1 MPNKQTIKWLFNELY
16 PFIPRLSLIIF
27 FKSVVVF
34 SGIYMAIIAKNLIDK
49 AVSLANPTN
58 PIQQNVSIHH
68 RILAVLESEPTL
80 IHNIIFYL
88 LIMLLNLIIGMTA
101 SFLATYLNERFDFHI
116 RERLFN
122 NILKTKW
129 NEIIEYHSEDLM
141 VRLTS
146 DTRIVASGLIETCTT
161 IIVLF
166 ISLIAAFG
174 TLFYYDRII
183 AIFAFCLGPVAVYF
197 SIFFGRK
204 IKSYQIK
211 IQESEAKYRAFMQE
225 NIANIDVI
233 KSFSAADRM
242 SGFLNKLYQERLK
255 LVIKKNRLTIIMS
268 SIVGLSFSL
277 GYLGALTWGVLKI
290 SLNLM
295 SFGTLSIFL
304 SLVSRIQTPILGLAQ
319 TVPHLA
325 SVMASAG
332 RIMEIED
339 KTLENHGETIIQTNQ
354 MGIIFKDVTFSYKNN
369 TIFDN
374 FNLNIPPGS
383 LVAVTGTSG
392 VGKTTLIRLLM
403 GFVDADSGSINYHY
417 HNKSGKEIKLPVSP
431 DIREYISYVPQGNT
445 LFSGT
450 IKDNILLGNPDL
462 TNEQVFN
469 ILESVSMLDVVLALP
484 EGINTRIGEKGFGLS
499 EGQAERIAIARAMA
513 KPAPIMVF
521 DEATAALDEK
531 TELTIIESIKRIKN
545 HPTCIFITHRRKT
558 LTLMDKE
565 INLDDIGSLS

>member
-1 MPNKQTIKWLFNELY
+1 MPVKQTIKWLYSELY
-16 PFIPRLSLIIF
+16 PFIPRLSLIILL
-27 FKSVVVF
+27 KSVVVF
-34 SGIYMAIIAKNLIDK
+34 SGIYMAVIAKNLIDA
-49 AVSLANPTN
+49 AVSLADSTN
-58 PIQQNVSIHH
+58 PIQHNIAIHH
-68 RILAVLESEPTL
+68 RITDVIKTEPSL
-80 IHNIIFYL
+80 LHNIIFYL
-88 LIMLLNLIIGMTA
+88 LIMLLNLIIGMVA

-116 RERLFN
+116 RERMFN
-122 NILKTKW
+122 GILKTKW
-129 NEIIEYHSEDLM
+129 GEITEYHSEDLM

-146 DTRIVASGLIETCTT
+146 DTRNVASGLIETCTT

-183 AIFAFCLGPVAVYF
+183 AIFAFSLGPLAVYF
-197 SIFFGRK
+197 SVFFGRK
-204 IKSYQIK
+204 IKTYQTK

-242 SGFLNKLYQERLK
+242 SGLLNKLYQERLK

-277 GYLGALTWGVLKI
+277 GYLGALSWGVLKI
-290 SLNLM
+290 SMNLM

-339 KTLENHGETIIQTNQ
+339 KTIENHGETIIHSNQ
-354 MGIIFKDVTFSYKNN
+354 MGIIFNDVSFSYKNK
-369 TIFDN
+369 TVFDR
-374 FNLNIPPGS
+374 FNLSIPPGS

-403 GFVDADSGSINYHY
+403 GFVDADGGSISYYYHDKAG
-417 HNKSGKEIKLPVSP
+417 NELSLPVSP

-450 IKDNILLGNPDL
+450 IKDNILLANPDL
-462 TNEQVFN
+462 TNEAVFN
-469 ILESVSMLDVVLALP
+469 ILESVSMLDVVAVLP
-484 EGINTRIGEKGFGLS
+484 EGINTQIGEKGFGLS

-513 KPAPIMVF
+513 KPAPIMIF

-545 HPTCIFITHRRKT
+545 NPTCIFITHRRKT
-558 LTLMDKE
+558 ITLMDKE